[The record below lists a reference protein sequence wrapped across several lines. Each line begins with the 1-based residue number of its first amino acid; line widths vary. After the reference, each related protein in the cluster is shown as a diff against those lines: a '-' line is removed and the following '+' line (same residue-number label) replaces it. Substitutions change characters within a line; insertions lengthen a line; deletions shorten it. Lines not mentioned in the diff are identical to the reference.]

1 MVSARNTR
9 IPRLVRDY
17 ALAIAFWLSVSVLV
31 AWQMYGFE
39 RLLSKPVV
47 LHDLLL
53 VYGARY
59 LTVAILTPPIFYLVE
74 RWPVTGAVVRRT
86 AGYALGYLPFSCA
99 FAVIRW
105 LLLPPWREETT
116 SWGPRSLEM
125 LFELLYGTFADVLLL
140 YLSVVVAA
148 HAYAYFVHGQRQE
161 IERLELRQ
169 SLAQSE
175 LQALRAQLHP
185 HFLFNTLQGISTLIE
200 TDRVTAQGMLRARS
214 GRSWISSSL
223 I

>member
-1 MVSARNTR
+1 RMVSARNTR

-74 RWPVTGAVVRRT
+74 RWPVTGVV
-86 AGYALGYLPFSCA
+86 
-99 FAVIRW
+99 
-105 LLLPPWREETT
+105 
-116 SWGPRSLEM
+116 
-125 LFELLYGTFADVLLL
+125 
-140 YLSVVVAA
+140 
-148 HAYAYFVHGQRQE
+148 
-161 IERLELRQ
+161 LRQ

-200 TDRVTAQGMLRARS
+200 TDRVTAQGMLRALAALLRTVLKHGS
-214 GRSWISSSL
+214 ADLVPFREESSSP

>member
-1 MVSARNTR
+1 MVPARNTR

-86 AGYALGYLPFSCA
+86 ARS
-99 FAVIRW
+99 
-105 LLLPPWREETT
+105 EEHT
-116 SWGPRSLEM
+116 
-125 LFELLYGTFADVLLL
+125 
-140 YLSVVVAA
+140 
-148 HAYAYFVHGQRQE
+148 
-161 IERLELRQ
+161 
-169 SLAQSE
+169 SE
-175 LQALRAQLHP
+175 LQ
-185 HFLFNTLQGISTLIE
+185 S
-200 TDRVTAQGMLRARS
+200 RVDIVCRLLLEKKNCSIVIGNREVRKHMLRT
-214 GRSWISSSL
+214 L
-223 I
+223 D